1 MAHAWDQHVVPRDAV
16 ADDIGPYRRQF
27 ATAWAIQP
35 ATLGE
40 FDQAF
45 RSLDERFGKLL
56 SADGLN
62 WRI

>member
-1 MAHAWDQHVVPRDAV
+1 MVPGDAV
-16 ADDIGPYRRQF
+16 ADDRGPYRRQF
-27 ATAWAIQP
+27 ATAW
-35 ATLGE
+35 LGE